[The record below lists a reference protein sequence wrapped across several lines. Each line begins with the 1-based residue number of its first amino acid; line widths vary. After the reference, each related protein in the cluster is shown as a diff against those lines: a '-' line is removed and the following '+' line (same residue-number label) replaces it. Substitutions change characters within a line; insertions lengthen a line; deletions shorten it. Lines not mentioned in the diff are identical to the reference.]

1 MEVIL
6 GGIFLMLVAEQLAPL
21 YKFLGKLVNVLLNF
35 VNPKFTAKYILQ
47 YCPPSIHMNVIP
59 LNSCKFSLTGLAD
72 YFAGLRDNFLQINSK
87 YLGAFW
93 ALSKDATFYL
103 PKTALATFGKMG

>member
-35 VNPKFTAKYILQ
+35 VDPKFTAKYILQ
-47 YCPPSIHMNVIP
+47 YCPF
-59 LNSCKFSLTGLAD
+59 KE
-72 YFAGLRDNFLQINSK
+72 
-87 YLGAFW
+87 
-93 ALSKDATFYL
+93 
-103 PKTALATFGKMG
+103 